1 MVSHD
6 ASASNVTRRRL
17 ILAAAVVAGAL
28 FTLIFVPRREGQ
40 GDPLILFLGMPG
52 ILKPPHSENTE
63 NQSTSVPSSV
73 QEGVTS
79 PSNSFL
85 EPEKHYWL
93 NVTSTPIEYTESS
106 RTEQTS
112 IDLPSGMFPGWDGDA
127 YLSKFYGG
135 DIDRS
140 FWSNLGVLYRSP
152 QSLCKLGRVQAAL
165 ESGDEVVRLLFIGCS
180 MSQGVNACGR
190 SSRIEIC
197 PGCRID
203 EDSSGSANG
212 TCSTF
217 EGCVRTVWYRW
228 LKRRYPK
235 ADLRPRKVGC
245 KRGCN
250 AVVAAT
256 SLNSDLRS
264 DGLWPLRSTDLVLV
278 DLSACEIV
286 ADGVKLDDS
295 YRKAQITTLQKLAP
309 AAIILALHAP
319 RQIPGFS
326 NSGLK
331 ELYQATAEAT
341 DTPLWAWQ
349 SVAEKMAKRLAR
361 TGPGSWPHP
370 HWPLHFLIADFMAI
384 LWNSEVTE
392 QDVACDGIDSAKPS
406 VSSVEGSLGCDDLPP
421 ERTTVFSADALLTS
435 IREGT
440 AGIGWGTNGGRVS
453 QTGGDWNLVEERP
466 DKPGWVA
473 ATSRTSGS
481 LEFTTL
487 AKSNSSALRL
497 EVFFLKSYEGRGAV
511 QVRLCDDNF
520 TTLSIDSL
528 WNAKVSLLQIEST
541 LWNATAACGE
551 KRERV
556 VSVLLLPNAT
566 RGGNAFKISKVMVC
580 DV

>member
-1 MVSHD
+1 
-6 ASASNVTRRRL
+6 
-17 ILAAAVVAGAL
+17 
-28 FTLIFVPRREGQ
+28 
-40 GDPLILFLGMPG
+40 MPG
-52 ILKPPHSENTE
+52 ILKPPHSENTKS
-63 NQSTSVPSSV
+63 QITPVSAIVFPCLRVLIWLLSRLRVSLVSWLHSQVPSPV
-73 QEGVTS
+73 QEGLTS

-106 RTEQTS
+106 SAEQAS
-112 IDLPSGMFPGWDGDA
+112 IDLPSEMFPGWDGDA

-152 QSLCKLGRVQAAL
+152 QSLCKLGRVRAAL

-197 PGCRID
+197 PGC
-203 EDSSGSANG
+203 ED
-212 TCSTF
+212 
-217 EGCVRTVWYRW
+217 R
-228 LKRRYPK
+228 RRYPR
-235 ADLRPRKVGC
+235 ADLRPHKVGC

-250 AVVAAT
+250 AVVAAK
-256 SLNSDLRS
+256 SLNGDLRS

-286 ADGVKLDDS
+286 ADGVTLDDS
-295 YRKAQITTLQKLAP
+295 YRKAQVTTIQKLAP
-309 AAIILALHAP
+309 AAVILALHAP

-331 ELYQATAEAT
+331 ELYQATAETT
-341 DTPLWAWQ
+341 DTPLWVWQ

-361 TGPGSWPHP
+361 TGPASWPHP

-392 QDVACDGIDSAKPS
+392 QDVACDSIDSAKPS

-435 IREGT
+435 IQEGK
-440 AGIGWGTNGGRVS
+440 AGLGWGTNGGRVS
-453 QTGGDWNLVEERP
+453 QTGGDWELVEERP

-481 LEFTTL
+481 LEFTL
-487 AKSNSSALRL
+487 AKSNSSSLRL

-511 QVRLCDDNF
+511 QLRLCDDNS
-520 TTLSIDSL
+520 TMLSIESL
-528 WNAKVSLLQIEST
+528 WNAKVSVLQIEAT

-566 RGGNAFKISKVMVC
+566 RGANAFKISKVMMCEV
-580 DV
+580 